1 WVVTPVRLAPTGRR
15 WRPFPP
21 AAARAV
27 IDGVR
32 VVQGSPGAQPW
43 QQPVVGFLNRA
54 APAAAVERLD
64 PDARPII
71 EMSQRTVNLRVT
83 VVIAARYREP
93 TMGPQIVRIE
103 MHRGHGMSGARRP
116 LLIEATQQVVTFV
129 PVKERLEE
137 RRFRQFSAHTMIV

>member
-1 WVVTPVRLAPTGRR
+1 
-15 WRPFPP
+15 
-21 AAARAV
+21 
-27 IDGVR
+27 
-32 VVQGSPGAQPW
+32 
-43 QQPVVGFLNRA
+43 
-54 APAAAVERLD
+54 
-64 PDARPII
+64 PII

-116 LLIEATQQVVTFV
+116 LLIEATQQVVTLV

-137 RRFRQFSAHTMIV
+137 RRFRQFSEDTRIVAEPPIRCIAATIAQIWQSWHDIVAHPCLEGHSKVCPPRCQ